1 MYAAL
6 RTVFH
11 VCICTIP
18 YTHVHMYTH
27 THSEI
32 PQELVHAAK
41 GGEVDVNIEDMRNEP
56 YTNRAPKLVAF
67 SGEGRKLGR
76 LAVVE

>member
-1 MYAAL
+1 M
-6 RTVFH
+6 
-11 VCICTIP
+11 C
-18 YTHVHMYTH
+18 THVHIH

-41 GGEVDVNIEDMRNEP
+41 GGEVDVNIEDMRKEP
-56 YTNRAPKLVAF
+56 YTKRAPKLVAF

>member
-1 MYAAL
+1 MY
-6 RTVFH
+6 T
-11 VCICTIP
+11 
-18 YTHVHMYTH
+18 YTHVHIHTCTHTHMYTYTH
-27 THSEI
+27 VHIHSEI

-41 GGEVDVNIEDMRNEP
+41 GGEVDVNIEDMRKEP
-56 YTNRAPKLVAF
+56 YTKRAPKLVAF